1 MEIIAKVDLWDEKGT
16 KFDKYRMT
24 LKDSQALLREASK
37 TGFNFRQLVLL
48 RKEVEVGEVRQSE
61 ERSEELATVSL
72 KTKTAR
78 TRTSVQ
84 DAPPP

>member
-1 MEIIAKVDLWDEKGT
+1 
-16 KFDKYRMT
+16 MT